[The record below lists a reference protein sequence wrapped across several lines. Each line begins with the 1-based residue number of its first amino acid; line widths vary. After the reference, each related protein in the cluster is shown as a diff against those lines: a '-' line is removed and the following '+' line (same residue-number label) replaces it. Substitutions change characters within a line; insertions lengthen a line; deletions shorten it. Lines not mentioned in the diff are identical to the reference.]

1 MTLKVLILSRIAGSY
16 STQRLKEACARLGH
30 SARVLNTLNF
40 SLLVE
45 RAQPRLFYRDRILS
59 HYDAAIPRIG
69 ASVSSFGTAVVRQ
82 LEQMGVFTLNSAQAI
97 GTSRD
102 KLRAFQILSA
112 HEIAFPPTA
121 FVRDRE
127 SARSAL
133 EQVGGAPVIIKLT
146 EGSQGAGVILAD
158 TKKTAEA
165 IIEAFLVARQDIIVQ
180 KFVSESRG
188 HDLRAL
194 VVGDRVVAAMR
205 RRAAPDEFRS
215 NVHRGGRTERAR
227 LSPELE
233 ALALKSAQIL
243 GLRVAGVD
251 LIESDDGPLVLE
263 VNSSPGLEGIE
274 SATGIDVASA
284 IVEHLES
291 QIEFPEIDLR
301 QRLGAAS
308 THVTAE
314 LVIGPGSELEQRA
327 LASLDLASR
336 QVLVITVTRGP
347 RVIPTPAPDFQV
359 LRGDRLLCFG
369 PAEALRVLKSTASSE
384 SSRVHAAATDS
395 RLLRA
400 RQ

>member
-1 MTLKVLILSRIAGSY
+1 MR
-16 STQRLKEACARLGH
+16 QGH
-30 SARVLNTLNF
+30 SVRVLNTLNF

-227 LSPELE
+227 LSPELQ

-251 LIESDDGPLVLE
+251 IIESDDGPLVLE

-284 IVEHLES
+284 IVEHLEE

-314 LVIGPGSELEQRA
+314 LVVGPGSDWEQRA
-327 LASLDLASR
+327 LASLALTSR
-336 QVLVITVTRGP
+336 DVLVLTVTRGA
-347 RVIPTPAPDFQV
+347 RVVPTPPPDFQ
-359 LRGDRLLCFG
+359 LLSGDRLLCFG
-369 PAEALRVLKSTASSE
+369 PADALRSLKSRSDS
-384 SSRVHAAATDS
+384 HAPEADS